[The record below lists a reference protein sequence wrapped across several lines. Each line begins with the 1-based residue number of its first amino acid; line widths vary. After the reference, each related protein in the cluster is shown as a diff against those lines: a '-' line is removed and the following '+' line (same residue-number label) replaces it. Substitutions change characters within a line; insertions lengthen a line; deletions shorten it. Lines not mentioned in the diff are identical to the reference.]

1 MVDAVTRARKEI
13 RAQLGVKRGSRAVPF
28 LLMAL
33 MIVIFLLSLP
43 SGEDQLSQNLG
54 VDKSRITTLLQE
66 GGEEKAKLKDLEK
79 LAKDVFAKTNEFG
92 FSDYLFKV
100 GFPVL
105 KSFMDS
111 VVFGIKDIV
120 LGLASTVWQIGLFAL
135 IPGIAGLIYRRN
147 FLVWF
152 AVSFALMFGLNAS
165 GVFGQLAPT
174 NEMPFAG
181 VLLQFLFV
189 QLIFLVLVNRLSRHT
204 TAAGFMRPWI
214 HNALLI
220 AVLLGTAVACVF
232 GFGPGWHPAKPA
244 VYEVVDVSTAPTPN
258 ADKQP
263 IALSSGATDPAAGAA
278 PAATQPQVPPSAPP
292 ATPPV
297 TKKVKK
303 VVKPAEPVQR
313 SWIWS
318 FLGTGVS
325 GWIYKWEFLLLGLP
339 TLYFLLRNS
348 ARWTGRKRK
357 NIVVCLDGTSNTP
370 DQQELGLLAQTNVFK
385 LFKMLKSDKRGSFEP
400 AGKFDASLCKTYEDK
415 QIAFY
420 YAGVGNQFD
429 NDPIAQTLGMAAGMG
444 ASGIV
449 ERAYLDIMRVYRPED
464 RIFIFGFSRGAAI
477 ARLLARAIDERGAPK
492 TVWTLR
498 LFGRFWTVWKS
509 YARQHDVPVKVLGCW
524 DTVGSFGIAKTIAGI
539 NFQQLN
545 LFKDLTVPET
555 VERAYHMVALDEMR
569 DSFEPTLMD
578 PDPIRPE
585 RIVEVWFSGD
595 HANIGGGW
603 ATDRLSD
610 VTMDFLLRRISS
622 GYADRPG
629 KMPGDPSWGLYLT
642 AANGL
647 DEHAKEIP
655 ATVFKNY
662 EDASVIHPDP
672 SGQLRSWYSAL
683 YEYRPR
689 KLPLH
694 AVISDTVFQRMVRT
708 TPVYAPQALFN
719 LNKSLHDERV
729 AITREVTRLKATGS
743 LSVDERGKVLEYKDR
758 LHLTRWHDYEA
769 NLNDLRNPP
778 TPAVL
783 LENEE
788 GDGMRR
794 SPASGAYAISRPEQ
808 RQPLPEMPL
817 RPPTQDPRSLAL
829 SSERP
834 IS

>member
-1 MVDAVTRARKEI
+1 MSDAITLARKEI
-13 RAQLGVKRGSRAVPF
+13 RAQLGVKRGSRIVPF

-33 MIVIFLLSLP
+33 MIVLFLLSLP
-43 SGEDQLSQNLG
+43 AGEDQLTQNLG
-54 VDKSRITTLLQE
+54 IDKSRITSLLRQ
-66 GGEEKAKLKDLEK
+66 GGEEKAKIEEVEAIAKKAFEGLKK
-79 LAKDVFAKTNEFG
+79 LGFA
-92 FSDYLFKV
+92 DYVMKI
-100 GFPVL
+100 GFPIL
-105 KSFMDS
+105 KTFIDS
-111 VVFGIKDIV
+111 VVYGIKGIV
-120 LGLASTVWQIGLFAL
+120 VGLASTVWQIALFAL

-165 GVFGQLAPT
+165 GVFGRLSPT
-174 NEMPFAG
+174 AEMPFAG
-181 VLLQFLFV
+181 VLLQFLVV
-189 QLIFLVLVNRLSRHT
+189 QLVFLLLVNRLARHT
-204 TAAGFMRPWI
+204 TSAGLISPRI
-214 HNALLI
+214 HNSVLAAALLG
-220 AVLLGTAVACVF
+220 VAVACF
-232 GFGPGWHPAKPA
+232 MGYGPGWKPGKPA
-244 VYEVVDVSTAPTPN
+244 VVELSQRSSTPSATSPTAPMALAAGAGQTPAAGAPTP
-258 ADKQP
+258 P
-263 IALSSGATDPAAGAA
+263 PPATAPVEVQAQAQAPASTPAPAA
-278 PAATQPQVPPSAPP
+278 PAATPP
-292 ATPPV
+292 AASAM
-297 TKKVKK
+297 K
-303 VVKPAEPVQR
+303 VVDPGQAAVR

-318 FLGTGVS
+318 FLGTGFF
-325 GWIYKWEFLLLGLP
+325 GWIYKWEFLLIGLP
-339 TLYFLLRNS
+339 TIYLLLRNS
-348 ARWTGRKRK
+348 ARWAGRKRK

-400 AGKFDASLCKTYEDK
+400 VGKFDASLCKTYEDK

-477 ARLLARAIDERGAPK
+477 ARLLARAIDERGAPR

-498 LFGRFWTVWKS
+498 LFGRHWTVWNSHAK
-509 YARQHDVPVKVLGCW
+509 QHDVPIKVLGCW

-578 PDPIRPE
+578 PDPIQPE

-610 VTMDFLLRRISS
+610 VTMDFLLRHISS
-622 GYADRPG
+622 GYADTPR
-629 KMPGDPSWGLYLT
+629 KTPGDPAWGLYLT

-647 DEHAKEIP
+647 DENGTELP
-655 ATVFKNY
+655 Q
-662 EDASVIHPDP
+662 DARPDAPILRPDP

-694 AVISDTVFQRMVRT
+694 AVISDSVFKRMVRT

-719 LNKSLHDERV
+719 LNKNLHDERV
-729 AITREVTRLKATGS
+729 AITKEVARLKATGS
-743 LSVDERGKVLEYKDR
+743 LSAEERDQVLEYKDR
-758 LHLTRWHDYEA
+758 LHLTRWPEYTERVKS
-769 NLNDLRNPP
+769 L
-778 TPAVL
+778 
-783 LENEE
+783 
-788 GDGMRR
+788 R
-794 SPASGAYAISRPEQ
+794 SPKSPAELLQNESGKESAH
-808 RQPLPEMPL
+808 QPVHQLL
-817 RPPTQDPRSLAL
+817 T
-829 SSERP
+829 
-834 IS
+834 